1 MKARAHLLI
10 DGRVQG
16 VFFRAFTRD
25 VARSLGLDGWVR
37 NLHDGRVEAIFEGDK
52 ALIEKAIQ
60 QCYQGPPYA
69 RVSDIDITWEDR
81 LEGLTGFSVRY

>member
-1 MKARAHLLI
+1 MI

-69 RVSDIDITWEDR
+69 RVSDVDITWEDR

>member
-69 RVSDIDITWEDR
+69 RVSDVDITWEDR